1 MQNDL
6 DQDTGL
12 RTQDSG
18 LRTQDSGLRTQD
30 SGLRTQ
36 DSGLRTQ
43 DSAGFHIMGEI
54 MMRTLSR
61 LAAPALA
68 LPRPLKRG
76 MVLALDA
83 ALCVLTVWLAF
94 YLRSGVWESLAGPA
108 IVAVVASVVL
118 ALPVFITSGLYRAI
132 FRYSGLPAMV
142 AVARAMVLYGIAFA
156 AIFTFWGVEGVP
168 RTVGLIQ
175 PMLLLLLVGASRA
188 AARVWLGGLYHQQLR
203 KASLPQALIYGAGSA
218 GRQLASAMANS
229 PEIRVV
235 GFLDD
240 DDRLHGHVL
249 NGLPIHNPG
258 DLTEI
263 LSVSPITDVL
273 LALPSVSRQRRN
285 DILNNL
291 KPHKVAVRTLPGLS
305 DIATGKVSLS
315 DVRELDIDDLLGREP
330 VKPNGLLL
338 NLNTHH
344 KTVLVTGAGGS
355 IGSELCRQILKTNPK
370 QLLLV
375 EMSEFALYQ
384 IHLELQALLAGE
396 RPSLVEP
403 EEDATKAMDSTLEV
417 ADFSQPE
424 IEIVPLLASV
434 CDEVRM
440 HEIMDTW
447 KPHTVYHAAAYKH
460 VPLVEHNPAE
470 GVRNNV
476 WGTRV
481 CAEAAMRHSV
491 RNFVLVSTDKAVRP
505 TNIMGA
511 TKRLAEMVLQAL
523 AEVNAAVAAQGGR
536 APTAKTT
543 FSMVRFGNVLGSSG
557 SVVPLFREQIKNGG
571 PITLTHVDI
580 TRYFMTIPEA
590 AQLVVQ
596 AGAMGQGGDVFV
608 LDMGQPVKI
617 IDLARRMVELSG
629 MTVRDELHPD
639 GDIELT
645 VTGLRPG
652 EKLYEE
658 LLIGDNPKPTQHPR
672 IMKAHEQFLSWA
684 DLEQKLNA
692 LSIAMNVND
701 VPVIRGML
709 QELVSGYQPS
719 GEVVDWVHMAL
730 EREALANE

>member
-1 MQNDL
+1 
-6 DQDTGL
+6 
-12 RTQDSG
+12 
-18 LRTQDSGLRTQD
+18 
-30 SGLRTQ
+30 
-36 DSGLRTQ
+36 
-43 DSAGFHIMGEI
+43 MGEI

-68 LPRPLKRG
+68 LPRSVKRG
-76 MVLALDA
+76 MVLTLDA

-94 YLRSGVWESLAGPA
+94 YLRSGEWVSLAGAA

-203 KASLPQALIYGAGSA
+203 KAALPQALIYGAGSA

-263 LSVSPITDVL
+263 FSVSPITDVL

-285 DILNNL
+285 DILNTL

-384 IHLELQALLAGE
+384 IHQELQALLAGE
-396 RPSLVEP
+396 RPSVADP
-403 EEDATKAMDSTLEV
+403 EEGAAKALDSTLEA
-417 ADFSQPE
+417 ADSNQPE

-476 WGTRV
+476 WGTRA
-481 CAEAAMRHSV
+481 CAEAAMRNSV
-491 RNFVLVSTDKAVRP
+491 RNFVLISTDKAVRP

-536 APTAKTT
+536 APSSKTT

-571 PITLTHVDI
+571 PITLTHADI

-590 AQLVVQ
+590 AQLVIQ

-629 MTVRDELHPD
+629 LTVRDENYAE
-639 GDIELT
+639 GDIEIT

-658 LLIGDNPKPTQHPR
+658 LLIGDNPKPTQHAR
-672 IMKAHEQFLSWA
+672 IMKAHEQFLPWSQ
-684 DLEQKLNA
+684 LEGKLNA
-692 LSIAMNVND
+692 LSIAMGVND
-701 VPVIRGML
+701 VPVIRGLL
-709 QELVSGYQPS
+709 QQLVSGYQPS
-719 GEVVDWVHMAL
+719 GEVVDWVHMAQ
-730 EREALANE
+730 EREALANEE

>member
-1 MQNDL
+1 
-6 DQDTGL
+6 
-12 RTQDSG
+12 
-18 LRTQDSGLRTQD
+18 
-30 SGLRTQ
+30 
-36 DSGLRTQ
+36 
-43 DSAGFHIMGEI
+43 MGEI

-68 LPRPLKRG
+68 LPRSVKRG

-94 YLRSGVWESLAGPA
+94 YLRSGVWVSMAGPA

-156 AIFTFWGVEGVP
+156 AIFTFLGVEGVP

-203 KASLPQALIYGAGSA
+203 KAALPQALIYGAGSA

-285 DILNNL
+285 DILNTL

-384 IHLELQALLAGE
+384 IHQELQALLAGE
-396 RPSLVEP
+396 RPSVADP
-403 EEDATKAMDSTLEV
+403 EEGATKALDSTLEA
-417 ADFSQPE
+417 ADSSQAE

-447 KPHTVYHAAAYKH
+447 KPYTVYHAAAYKH

-481 CAEAAMRHSV
+481 CAEAAMRHSA

-571 PITLTHVDI
+571 PITLTHADI

-629 MTVRDELHPD
+629 MTVRDEQHPD

-672 IMKAHEQFLSWA
+672 IMKAHEQFLSWS

-692 LSIAMNVND
+692 LSIAMSVND